1 MSSQTSNGSG
11 GKVSRACDACRVR
24 KVRCSGDQPCAQCSH
39 LNLAC
44 NFAPAPPKRKP
55 GVRGRLVAQLRN
67 KSSSST
73 SSITTASS
81 PPRGPPSCPPTCGHS
96 PSCGH
101 GLACVPP
108 CGAGAT
114 IQPGSVSGGDTPS
127 AESSPTA
134 PGPPPPPPPVP
145 VTSIAGIVDGLTS
158 SPRSDH
164 PYTIAGC
171 GFSAEYFLGL
181 LPEFEELVY
190 PVNPVLTPAEIRAA
204 IHNMHHDYED
214 AALVHAF
221 GAVTINLTKTSWT
234 RNGCDVATQMN
245 TLMQYCFWAHRKAE
259 MAQAHD
265 GYGGGGGVVGAAGAG
280 AGGVVGGGGLHA
292 EFPVTVKRIM
302 TCIWLEISFMAFKRF
317 DRSFTILREA
327 IAMVQMMN
335 LHQYHEGDPR
345 LSHTELCRRQRMYW
359 EMYIHERF
367 LFIISGYPCTMVP
380 LRTGLPFLDDSIPV
394 HVAMGWNRL
403 ILLFQNI
410 DDSFLAHW
418 AAQQDRDS
426 QSSSSSS
433 PPSSSASAALE
444 LTSQWIESKQAQIDQ
459 DESDA
464 LEAEKDMIAR
474 GYGALVELQHVDLFI
489 TRLWLRTLV
498 WQLALSKGLLRSAP
512 TQNTHE
518 GLSLHFPA
526 QRLSAQL
533 RNLVSRLGSISSV
546 VFHGS
551 GILQKLFEITSTV
564 ADVLALPRGVGQSED
579 ESRTRLEDFFFLV
592 HFIFRFEKSQKHQR
606 DYLREKLEVL
616 QQMYT
621 VVDFRELA
629 GASPTTSE
637 TYDSISRATQ
647 GEC

>member
-11 GKVSRACDACRVR
+11 AKVSRACDACRVR
-24 KVRCSGDQPCAQCSH
+24 KVRCSGDRPCAQCSH

-44 NFAPAPPKRKP
+44 HFAPAPPKRKP

-67 KSSSST
+67 KSCSNASSN
-73 SSITTASS
+73 TTDSS
-81 PPRGPPSCPPTCGHS
+81 PPY
-96 PSCGH
+96 
-101 GLACVPP
+101 A
-108 CGAGAT
+108 AT
-114 IQPGSVSGGDTPS
+114 AQGGSVSGGDTPS

-134 PGPPPPPPPVP
+134 LGAVP

-158 SPRSDH
+158 SPRSERPH
-164 PYTIAGC
+164 AIAGC
-171 GFSAEYFLGL
+171 GFSADYFLGL
-181 LPEFEELVY
+181 LPEFQELVY
-190 PVNPVLTPAEIRAA
+190 PVNPVMTPAEIRAA

-214 AALVHAF
+214 AALVHAYA
-221 GAVTINLTKTSWT
+221 AVTINLTKTSWT
-234 RNGCDVATQMN
+234 MHGCDVASQMN
-245 TLMQYCFWAHRKAE
+245 TLMQYCFWAYRKAE
-259 MAQAHD
+259 MGQERD
-265 GYGGGGGVVGAAGAG
+265 GY
-280 AGGVVGGGGLHA
+280 AGGLQV
-292 EFPVTVKRIM
+292 ETPVTVKRIM
-302 TCIWLEISFMAFKRF
+302 TCIWLEISLMAFRRF

-367 LFIISGYPCTMVP
+367 LFIISGFPCTMGP
-380 LRTGLPFLDDSIPV
+380 LRTGLPFHDDSIPS
-394 HVAMGWNRL
+394 HVTMGWNRL
-403 ILLFQNI
+403 IHLFQKI

-418 AAQQDRDS
+418 AAQLDPH
-426 QSSSSSS
+426 QSSSA
-433 PPSSSASAALE
+433 PE

-464 LEAEKDMIAR
+464 LETEKEMIAR

-498 WQLALSKGLLRSAP
+498 WQLALSKGLLRSSP

-533 RNLVSRLGSISSV
+533 RSLVSRLRSISSV

-564 ADVLALPRGVGQSED
+564 ADVLALPRGPGQTED

-592 HFIFRFEKSQKHQR
+592 RFIFSFERSQKHQR
-606 DYLREKLEVL
+606 DYLREKLDVL
-616 QQMYT
+616 QRMYPA
-621 VVDFRELA
+621 VDFR
-629 GASPTTSE
+629 GVGCASPTTSE
-637 TYDSISRATQ
+637 TYDVLSRATQ
-647 GEC
+647 GECKVVGI

>member
-73 SSITTASS
+73 GFITTISS
-81 PPRGPPSCPPTCGHS
+81 PPHRS
-96 PSCGH
+96 PSFSQGQD
-101 GLACVPP
+101 ASCVPP
-108 CGAGAT
+108 CRAT
-114 IQPGSVSGGDTPS
+114 TQPGSVSGGDTPS
-127 AESSPTA
+127 AESSPIALASA
-134 PGPPPPPPPVP
+134 PA
-145 VTSIAGIVDGLTS
+145 VTSIAGIVDGLIS
-158 SPRSDH
+158 SPRADRSS
-164 PYTIAGC
+164 YTIAGC
-171 GFSAEYFLGL
+171 GFSADYFLAL

-190 PVNPVLTPAEIRAA
+190 PVNPVMTAVELRAA
-204 IHNMHHDYED
+204 IRNMHQDYED

-221 GAVTINLTKTSWT
+221 AAVTINLTRTSWT
-234 RNGCDVATQMN
+234 RNGCDIATQMN
-245 TLMQYCFWAHRKAE
+245 TLMRYCFWAHRKAE
-259 MAQAHD
+259 
-265 GYGGGGGVVGAAGAG
+265 VGQERD
-280 AGGVVGGGGLHA
+280 GGGLQG
-292 EFPVTVKRIM
+292 EIPVSVKRIM
-302 TCIWLEISFMAFKRF
+302 TCIWLEISLMAFKRF
-317 DRSFTILREA
+317 DRSFTILREG

-335 LHQYHEGDPR
+335 LDQYHEGDAR
-345 LSHTELCRRQRMYW
+345 LTHTELCRRQRMYW

-367 LFIISGYPCTMVP
+367 LFIISGYPCIMVP
-380 LRTGLPFLDDSIPV
+380 LRTGLPFHDDSIAP
-394 HVAMGWNRL
+394 HVAVGWNRL
-403 ILLFQNI
+403 ILLFRNI

-418 AAQQDRDS
+418 AAQQDRNS
-426 QSSSSSS
+426 R
-433 PPSSSASAALE
+433 SASSGPE

-464 LEAEKDMIAR
+464 LEAENDMIAR
-474 GYGALVELQHVDLFI
+474 GYGSLVELQHADLFI

-533 RNLVSRLGSISSV
+533 RNLVCRLRSISSV

-564 ADVLALPRGVGQSED
+564 ADVLALPRGVGQTEE

-592 HFIFRFEKSQKHQR
+592 QFIFSFEKSQKHQR

-616 QQMYT
+616 QHMYT
-621 VVDFRELA
+621 VVDFRDLA
-629 GASPTTSE
+629 GASPTTSTSE

-647 GEC
+647 GER